1 MEHPTPNAEEP
12 HSTPESVVLP
22 EPRHDAA
29 PTGLPPLIGAPK
41 PDPTLPADA
50 GRPIT
55 PPPAD
60 GPQRTWV
67 PGEPWRPGGG
77 IHGHDQPAT
86 GHEPLSG
93 IESAYP
99 THRPRSAAPPVHMA
113 GPEPRPRR
121 RGSLL
126 VTGIA
131 AAVLGGALGLGGA
144 ALLGAFDDPD
154 PVAVAPT
161 TAPEIIQITEIVPGN
176 DLTPASAVGLK
187 VVPSVVTVEVG
198 GINGSGTFTAF
209 GSGSGVVL
217 TSDGAIATNHHVV
230 DGADDLRVVF
240 QDGRIF
246 DASIVGTDQ
255 LTDLAVLQ
263 IDAEGLTPIEL
274 GTTEPLVIGD
284 SAIAVGSPLGLS
296 GGASLT
302 VGVVSAFN
310 REVRVSPDQFLY
322 GMLQT
327 DAPITNG
334 SSGGAL
340 VDAEGKL
347 IGITTAIGVSEAGP
361 EGIGFAIPVE
371 LVTRITDELIERGD
385 VRHAFLGVG
394 LGAVFEDQGPA
405 RVPAGAG
412 VERIEPGTSA
422 ELFGLEVD
430 DRIVGLDDIAVHT
443 SQDVINTLRLYRVGD
458 TVSVTII
465 RDGISISIDVELGE
479 RPDGI

>member
-1 MEHPTPNAEEP
+1 M
-12 HSTPESVVLP
+12 VLP
-22 EPRHDAA
+22 EPRHDGGNAD
-29 PTGLPPLIGAPK
+29 LPPLIGSPK
-41 PDPTLPADA
+41 PSPTLPSGAGQPIDPPRADA
-50 GRPIT
+50 PR
-55 PPPAD
+55 
-60 GPQRTWV
+60 RTWV
-67 PGEPWRPGGG
+67 PGEPWRLGGG
-77 IHGHDQPAT
+77 VYGHDQPAS
-86 GHEPLSG
+86 GREPLT
-93 IESAYP
+93 AVDRP
-99 THRPRSAAPPVHMA
+99 PRSRAQRSAPAPIHLA
-113 GPEPRPRR
+113 GPQPRSRR
-121 RGSLL
+121 RGALWL
-126 VTGIA
+126 TGIA
-131 AAVLGGALGLGGA
+131 AALVGAALGIGGA
-144 ALLGAFDDPD
+144 ALFGAFDNPP
-154 PVAVAPT
+154 PVAVPAST
-161 TAPEIIQITEIVPGN
+161 PEVVQITEIVPGS

-198 GINGSGTFTAF
+198 QDNGAGAFTAF

-217 TSDGAIATNHHVV
+217 TADGAIATNHHVV
-230 DGADDLRVVF
+230 DGATELRVIF

-246 DASIVGTDQ
+246 DASIVGSDQ

-274 GTTEPLVIGD
+274 GTTGPLVIGD

-310 REVRVSPDQFLY
+310 REVRVDTDQFLY

-340 VDAEGKL
+340 VDAGGKL

-385 VRHAFLGVG
+385 VRHAFLGVS
-394 LGAVFEDQGPA
+394 LRAVFEDQGSA

-412 VERIEPGTSA
+412 IERIEPGTSA
-422 ELFGLEVD
+422 ELFGLESN
-430 DRIVGLDDIAVHT
+430 DRIVGLDDIVVHT

-458 TVSVTII
+458 VVSVEII
-465 RDGISISIDVELGE
+465 RNGVPLSIDVELGE

>member
-1 MEHPTPNAEEP
+1 MPGVRTP
-12 HSTPESVVLP
+12 
-22 EPRHDAA
+22 R
-29 PTGLPPLIGAPK
+29 
-41 PDPTLPADA
+41 
-50 GRPIT
+50 T
-55 PPPAD
+55 PP
-60 GPQRTWV
+60 V
-67 PGEPWRPGGG
+67 
-77 IHGHDQPAT
+77 
-86 GHEPLSG
+86 
-93 IESAYP
+93 
-99 THRPRSAAPPVHMA
+99 PVHAA

-126 VTGIA
+126 MTGIA
-131 AAVLGGALGLGGA
+131 ATVMGAVLGIGGT
-144 ALLGAFDDPD
+144 ALLGAFDEPE
-154 PVAVAPT
+154 PIAVSA
-161 TAPEIIQITEIVPGN
+161 TAPEVIQITEIVPGAE
-176 DLTPASAVGLK
+176 LTPASAVGLK

-198 GINGSGTFTAF
+198 GANGSGEFAAF

-217 TSDGAIATNHHVV
+217 TRDGAIATNHHVI
-230 DGADDLRVVF
+230 DGAGNLRVVF

-246 DASIVGTDQ
+246 DATIIGSDR
-255 LTDLAVLQ
+255 LTDLAVIK
-263 IDAEGLTPIEL
+263 IDADGLTPIEL
-274 GTTEPLVIGD
+274 GTTETLVIGD
-284 SAIAVGSPLGLS
+284 PAIAVGSPLGLS

-310 REVRVSPDQFLY
+310 REVFVSSDQALY

-340 VDAEGKL
+340 VDVGGRL

-385 VRHAFLGVG
+385 VRHAFLGVS
-394 LGAVFEDQGPA
+394 LRAVFENQGA
-405 RVPAGAG
+405 AEVPAGAG
-412 VERIEPGTSA
+412 IERIEPGTSA
-422 ELFGLEVD
+422 DLFGLEAD

-458 TVSVTII
+458 VVSVEVI
-465 RDGISISIDVELGE
+465 RDGVPLTIDVELGE